1 MKRRLWLLFAVIT
14 AISFMTISVISCDDP
29 PPPASVEFEI
39 TSPYAEVNWGTFG
52 QFKAAQHVHTTNSD
66 GSGTM
71 EQVANAHYQLNYDI
85 LAITDHVWKG
95 ESPRQY
101 LNLVTRVPTQETWPN
116 FNSSLSPVPLTFINA
131 ARLAEFETGTATSS
145 TRPANRPMLMIRGS
159 AEFAFPDGE
168 EMNVFFLPD
177 NVTPPNAWDVSIADG
192 IQRVQNAGA
201 ICFINHPG
209 RTTNAQNF
217 RVANSKDRV
226 PGTAGVLPPN
236 DPANPSNMF
245 SWIMKYANLYMQ
257 FPATTLT
264 GMEVF
269 NRRDVDSLHDRV
281 LWDNVNT
288 FTIPEGRYVWG
299 YGNDDLHSYAISTS
313 GGNGLQINYNMFVM
327 PENTPENFRTAM
339 VKGHSYIVTVCAFN
353 EGIDMPAAN
362 AGSER
367 PIITSVTTGENT
379 ITITAQNATSIDWI
393 SEGRKIHTTT
403 ITDGSGTITL
413 NDPAIVNQ
421 VGAFVRANIIGPSG
435 MAVIQP
441 IGTKRK

>member
-29 PPPASVEFEI
+29 PPPAPVEFDI

-71 EQVANAHYQLNYDI
+71 EAVANAHYQLDYDI

-95 ESPRQY
+95 DPRVY
-101 LNLVTRVPTQETWPN
+101 MNLVTRSPTQETW
-116 FNSSLSPVPLTFINA
+116 NSVPLTFITA
-131 ARLAEFETGTATSS
+131 ARLNEFETGTATSA
-145 TRPANRPMLMIRGS
+145 TRPANRPMLMIRGT
-159 AEFAFPDGE
+159 AEYAFPDGE

-177 NVTPPNAWDVSIADG
+177 NITPPNAWAGSITAG
-192 IQRVQNAGA
+192 IQSVHNAGA

-217 RVANSKDRV
+217 RVNDSKAQAA
-226 PGTAGVLPPN
+226 GTAGVLPPF
-236 DPANPSNMF
+236 DPGNPSNAH
-245 SWIMKYANLYMQ
+245 SWIMKYASLYMQ
-257 FPATTLT
+257 FPITTLT

-281 LWDNVNT
+281 LWDNVNK
-288 FTIPEGRYVWG
+288 FTIPEGRFVWG
-299 YGNDDLHSYAISTS
+299 YGNDDLHSSSVSTGS
-313 GGNGLQINYNMFVM
+313 GNGMQINYNMFLM
-327 PENTPENFRTAM
+327 PSNTPENFRTAM
-339 VKGHSYIVTVCAFN
+339 VKGHSYIVTVCAYN

-362 AGSER
+362 SGSER

-393 SEGRKIHTTT
+393 SEGRKIHTST
-403 ITDGSGTITL
+403 ITGGSGTITL

-421 VGAFVRANIIGPSG
+421 VGVFVRANVIGPSG
-435 MAVIQP
+435 MAVTQP
-441 IGTKRK
+441 FGTARK